1 MATFI
6 AILLMLKFLIWF
18 DILENKLMLPVI
30 SSKNKKK
37 FTLKNRLLV
46 EYQLTQ

>member
-18 DILENKLMLPVI
+18 DILENELMLPVI

-37 FTLKNRLLV
+37 FTLKKSFIS
-46 EYQLTQ
+46 